1 MTTKRSKSAPSI
13 EDICEIYEGHGKVF
27 ENVFS
32 RDTALIEAFL
42 AWGKTA
48 YPRWYEEVAG
58 GAHGA
63 ATQAIRLETLIY
75 DEENEAE
82 SVAPFFAQLPVEQRD
97 AALATLAAQGG
108 GGDDD

>member
-1 MTTKRSKSAPSI
+1 MIRRKSDVAGARMKSAPSRRRLA
-13 EDICEIYEGHGKVF
+13 VF
-27 ENVFS
+27 TKAPTPGQVKT
-32 RDTALIEAFL
+32 RL
-42 AWGKTA
+42 AATL
-48 YPRWYEEVAG
+48 